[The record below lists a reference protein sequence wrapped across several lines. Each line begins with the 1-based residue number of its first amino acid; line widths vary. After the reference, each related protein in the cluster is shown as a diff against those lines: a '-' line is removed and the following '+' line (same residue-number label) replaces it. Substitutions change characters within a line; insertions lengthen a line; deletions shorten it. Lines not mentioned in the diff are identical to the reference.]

1 MLQDMNTR
9 NTDNTNL
16 LFREEVFD
24 DGTNKYSWTD
34 EEFEA
39 WILSELSSDPLAQDY
54 PEIFSQV
61 PRAITNW
68 RKRYRGNQALWRR
81 IFTRDRV
88 FKEFL
93 EAVPII
99 DAVVRLVAE
108 RKNECFTIVD
118 LASGKGYLSMLL
130 SELLPPEKVA
140 KFILVDKA
148 WPMCN
153 SEPSPHHMSWEH
165 IYGNKT
171 ETESYFDTWPI
182 PLHTSKQDLKKS
194 YNMRQLKKRLFDPAP
209 GPIIILAVHLCG
221 TLSLRAVDMFNNN
234 DNVCFFALK
243 PCCLP
248 AMTHVERDEIFQL
261 GNHTFDSK
269 LVCAPGKW
277 SKKQWY
283 RPPRWHLEPRFEAWV
298 ENLFLGVCGASIKRQ
313 TKVVVQHD
321 GGFQNAFIFAERM
334 PTSSSMWLKIDG
346 K

>member
-1 MLQDMNTR
+1 
-9 NTDNTNL
+9 
-16 LFREEVFD
+16 
-24 DGTNKYSWTD
+24 
-34 EEFEA
+34 
-39 WILSELSSDPLAQDY
+39 
-54 PEIFSQV
+54 
-61 PRAITNW
+61 
-68 RKRYRGNQALWRR
+68 
-81 IFTRDRV
+81 V
-88 FKEFL
+88 FKEFW

-99 DAVVRLVAE
+99 DAVIRLVDE
-108 RKNECFTIVD
+108 SNNENFTIVD

-130 SELLPPEKVA
+130 SELLPQDKVT

-194 YNMRQLKKRLFDPAP
+194 YNVRQLKKRLFDPAP

-221 TLSLRAVDMFNNN
+221 TLSLRAVDMFNNH
-234 DNVCFFALK
+234 DNVRFFALK

-248 AMTHVERDEIFQL
+248 TMTHVERNEIFHL
-261 GNHTFDSK
+261 GNYSFDSK

-283 RPPRWHLEPRFEAWV
+283 GPPRWHLEPKFDAWV
-298 ENLFLGVCGASIKRQ
+298 EHLFLGVCGAGLKIQS
-313 TKVVVQHD
+313 KVVVQHD
-321 GGFQNAFIFAERM
+321 GGFQNAFIFAERK
-334 PTSSSMWLKIDG
+334 PISSSMWRKING
-346 K
+346 R

>member
-1 MLQDMNTR
+1 
-9 NTDNTNL
+9 
-16 LFREEVFD
+16 
-24 DGTNKYSWTD
+24 
-34 EEFEA
+34 
-39 WILSELSSDPLAQDY
+39 
-54 PEIFSQV
+54 
-61 PRAITNW
+61 
-68 RKRYRGNQALWRR
+68 
-81 IFTRDRV
+81 V

-99 DAVVRLVAE
+99 DAVICLVAE
-108 RKNECFTIVD
+108 SKNENFTIVD

-130 SELLPPEKVA
+130 SELLPKEKVT

-209 GPIIILAVHLCG
+209 GPVIILGVHLCG
-221 TLSLRAVDMFNNN
+221 TLSLRAVDMFNNH

-248 AMTHVERDEIFQL
+248 AMTHVE
-261 GNHTFDSK
+261 
-269 LVCAPGKW
+269 
-277 SKKQWY
+277 
-283 RPPRWHLEPRFEAWV
+283 
-298 ENLFLGVCGASIKRQ
+298 Q
-313 TKVVVQHD
+313 TKS
-321 GGFQNAFIFAERM
+321 F
-334 PTSSSMWLKIDG
+334 TSAIIPLIPSWYVLLGSGPRSNGMDHRVGIWSLGLMHGLQIYSLVSTGRDANDKSR
-346 K
+346 